1 MAEIFTMIAG
11 SLFGGGTA
19 AAGAGAVGGAGA
31 AVGAAGA
38 AAGGISAA
46 SILQGATGILSM
58 VASIGAGQAEAEQYE
73 LAADDAA
80 REVPLETLQ
89 GINRRT
95 SIKQAMMEQLGEQ
108 DVAYAASG
116 TDLSFG
122 TPAQARKEAFRE
134 ADLAL
139 TTDVGTEQTRVA
151 RLRER
156 EVNYRKRASKAK
168 SAGFLTGV
176 TTGLSTMSSIS
187 NRGR

>member
-1 MAEIFTMIAG
+1 MAEMVIGMFASM
-11 SLFGGGTA
+11 LGGGTA
-19 AAGAGAVGGAGA
+19 AAGTAAAGAS
-31 AVGAAGA
+31 AAGA

-46 SILQGATGILSM
+46 TILQGATGLLSM
-58 VASIGAGQAEAEQYE
+58 VASINAGNAEAEQLN

-89 GINRRT
+89 GISRRA
-95 SIKQAMMEQLGEQ
+95 SIKQAMMDQIGEQ
-108 DVAYAASG
+108 DVAYAASS

-139 TTDVGTEQTRVA
+139 TSDVGTEQTRVA

-156 EVNYRKRASKAK
+156 EVSFRRRAAKAK
-168 SAGFLTGV
+168 SAGGLNALV
-176 TTGLSTMSSIS
+176 TGLDTFSSMAG
-187 NRGR
+187 RGA

>member
-11 SLFGGGTA
+11 TLFGGGSA
-19 AAGAGAVGGAGA
+19 AAGAGAAAGA
-31 AVGAAGA
+31 SAAGA

-58 VASIGAGQAEAEQYE
+58 VASIGAGNAEAEQFE

-95 SIKQAMMEQLGEQ
+95 SIKAAMAQQIGEQ
-108 DVAYAASG
+108 DVAYAASS

-134 ADLAL
+134 ADLAIA
-139 TTDVGTEQTRVA
+139 TDVGTEQTRVA

-156 EVNYRKRASKAK
+156 EVNYRKRAGKAR
-168 SAGFLTGV
+168 SAGFLNGL
-176 TTGLSTMSSIS
+176 TTGLSTFSSIAD
-187 NRGR
+187 RGV

>member
-1 MAEIFTMIAG
+1 MAEIFTAIAG
-11 SLFGGGTA
+11 TLFGGGSA
-19 AAGAGAVGGAGA
+19 AATAGTVGGAVGG
-31 AVGAAGA
+31 

-58 VASIGAGQAEAEQYE
+58 VASIGAGNAEAEQYE

-95 SIKQAMMEQLGEQ
+95 SIKQAMMQQIGEQ
-108 DVAYAASG
+108 DVAYAASS

-134 ADLAL
+134 ADLAI

-168 SAGFLTGV
+168 SAGFLNGL
-176 TTGLSTMSSIS
+176 TTGLSTFADIKA
-187 NRGR
+187 RGM